1 MPKDTIDY
9 SNTIIYKIFCK
20 DKRVTDTY
28 VGHTTNFTKRKGM
41 HKASCNSGRDLKI
54 YNIIRSNG
62 GWDNWEMIEIAKY
75 DCKDSTEA
83 RIKEQEHYELLNS
96 SLNMNP
102 PYVNPKNYY
111 CEICNRYCTGPKDF
125 ENHNISGKHKRVMET
140 FLANKEESTMLK
152 SSEPES
158 SIKFECEHCNYFT
171 SRKSQYDRHLDTSK
185 HQKMTKS
192 TFCQQSSTFV
202 NQESSKLLCDCGKE
216 YKERSGLWRHKKVCK
231 ISVDKPDN
239 SNLNGVNISDMT
251 DKELIIM
258 LIKENKDLQSLL
270 VEHTREH
277 KDDIKNM
284 MMEVLKNGINNTTN
298 NNNTNNTNTNCMN
311 NNKTFNL
318 QFFLN
323 ETCKDAM
330 NINDFVDS
338 IKVQLCDLERFS
350 DVGYVEN
357 LSNIITSNL
366 KALDVT
372 ERPVHCTDKKRETI
386 YIKDQDKWE
395 KEDDNRSTLRKAIK
409 NIAAKNYKL
418 LPEYREKY
426 PGCQYADSKYSDRYN
441 KMVVEAMCANG
452 NEAEKEDKI
461 IRNISKNIVIDKQD
475 I

>member
-1 MPKDTIDY
+1 MPKDAIDY

-20 DKRVTDTY
+20 DKQVTDTY

-54 YNIIRSNG
+54 YNIIRANG

-83 RIKEQEHYELLNS
+83 RIKEQEHYDLLNA
-96 SLNMNP
+96 SLNINP

-111 CEICNRYCTGPKDF
+111 CEICNRYCAGPKDF
-125 ENHNISGKHKRVMET
+125 ENHNISQKHTRFMET
-140 FLANKEESTMLK
+140 FLANKQASTMLK

-158 SIKFECEHCNYFT
+158 SSKYNCELCEYST

-185 HQKMTKS
+185 HQKMIQS
-192 TFCQQSSTFV
+192 TFCQQSSTII
-202 NQESSKLLCDCGKE
+202 NQESSKLVCECGKE
-216 YKERSGLWRHKKVCK
+216 YKERSGLWRHKKVCDYK
-231 ISVDKPDN
+231 PEPLELNSTNINDISGKD
-239 SNLNGVNISDMT
+239 
-251 DKELIIM
+251 LILM
-258 LIKENKDLQSLL
+258 LIKENKELQSLL
-270 VEHTREH
+270 VEHAREY

-284 MMEVLKNGINNTTN
+284 MMEVLKNGTNNTTN
-298 NNNTNNTNTNCMN
+298 TNTNTNCMN

-338 IKVQLCDLERFS
+338 IKVQLCDLERFGEI
-350 DVGYVEN
+350 GYVEN
-357 LSNIITSNL
+357 LSNIITTNL

-386 YIKDQDKWE
+386 YIKDEDKWE
-395 KEDDNRSTLRKAIK
+395 KEDDNKSRLRKAIK
-409 NIAAKNYKL
+409 KIASKNYKL

-441 KMVVEAMCANG
+441 KMVVEAMCGNG

-461 IRNISKNIVIDKQD
+461 IRNISKNVTIDKQ
-475 I
+475 